1 MESDIYKKEYKIK
14 TIGGRLAEDYYTL
27 KRDVDYINIYYF
39 DLFYYLGLTDDIDY
53 IIEALNSHKL
63 YSVFSD
69 KIMRDIAEG
78 KTPKEK
84 FISKNTKK
92 FLKNLP
98 PEDMEIGKKREL
110 RCIRTKIAIL
120 FKETGEKYMREN
132 KIYPFCPKHNHRA
145 LELCR
150 KALYI
155 APSQIAIDI
164 DKFIEIYK
172 DYMAADESETK
183 EMHQKAADAINHFF
197 NGVEITKKELSKYF
211 VLKDGTIKINPK
223 SVNLESYSRLGV
235 RNKATKKEK
244 IEV

>member
-14 TIGGRLAEDYYTL
+14 SIGGRLAEDYYSL

-63 YSVFSD
+63 YSVFTD

-78 KTPKEK
+78 KRPKEN
-84 FISKNTKK
+84 FLSKKTKEY
-92 FLKNLP
+92 LKNLP
-98 PEDMEIGKKREL
+98 PEDMEKGKKREL
-110 RCIRTKIAIL
+110 KSMRIKIGIL
-120 FKETGEKYMREN
+120 FRETGEKYLKEN
-132 KIYPFCPKHNHRA
+132 KIYPFCPKHNHKA

-150 KALYI
+150 KALYV

-172 DYMAADESETK
+172 DYMAADESVTK
-183 EMHQKAADAINHFF
+183 KMHQKAAEAINRFF
-197 NGVEITKKELSKYF
+197 NGVEITEKELSKYF
-211 VLKDGTIKINPK
+211 VLENGIIRINPK
-223 SVNLESYSRLGV
+223 SVNLESYSRLGT
-235 RNKATKKEK
+235 RNRTTKGKK
-244 IEV
+244 